1 MEATGLQRHVR
12 AADLPLD
19 KLAASTDIPKAEK
32 ESEVCRQFEA
42 VLLRQ
47 VLNENMKP
55 MLGSTLTGTGAV
67 NGIYQDMVVNE
78 LADSISK
85 SRTFGLATSLQTQ
98 LEGPR
103 LRKHGAAD
111 QAQDSSAASNA
122 SQKLS

>member
-1 MEATGLQRHVR
+1 METNGLQRQVR

-19 KLAASTDIPKAEK
+19 KLAASTDIPKGEK
-32 ESEVCRQFEA
+32 EAEVCRQFEA

-47 VLNENMKP
+47 VLNDNMKP

-103 LRKHGAAD
+103 LRKQAAAEK
-111 QAQDSSAASNA
+111 AQNASDA